1 MSPVALLFAL
11 ASLSPADTAAASS
24 PPAQAAPAQTA
35 TPVPQE
41 EIDDDAYD
49 LGTLEVVTT
58 ARRGAALGDYEPELV
73 LDEEQIKAYGA
84 SSIQELMTLLEPVT
98 RSSRGGSPVFLVNG
112 RRISGFRE
120 IRGIP
125 PEAIERTEIL
135 PEETA
140 LSYGYS
146 ADQRVVNFVLKADF
160 RSLTT
165 QASVRRPEQGGRTLT
180 QIDNNVLRIAGKQRW
195 TLDLGYQND
204 SPLFETE
211 RNIRRDG
218 VPYDLMGNI
227 TAPGGGEIDPA
238 LSALLGQSVTTASVG
253 AGAAGGAGLGDFGV
267 GPRTDDLTAYRTL
280 SPQRENSSITG
291 SLVRDLNQTMSLT
304 LSGELS
310 DTTSFSYL
318 GLPGL
323 SLALPSTSPY
333 SPFASDVLLHRYV
346 DAPGALGRS
355 SDTLSGQ
362 LGFLVDGYLGD
373 WRWTV
378 NGGYDRAETKTR
390 TGRGLNDEALQAG
403 VTAGVIDPFGDLGQ
417 LPTNPFDTAR
427 SVSSKSSIEG
437 VINGTA
443 WEGPAGSLTSTFK
456 IGFDSQSLDSE
467 TLRFSEQEQASV
479 FSERSLSRDRTS
491 ASGNFN
497 LPIANRDREVLGALG
512 NLSANLNL
520 AYEDLSDFGGLSAY
534 TVGLNWSPWEPVN
547 FNASWADEQKAPSMS
562 QLNDPTLSTPNVPVY
577 DFATGQSVT
586 ITRIE
591 GGNPNLSEETKRVL
605 KFGVNLTP
613 LKDKD
618 LRFTANYTRTE
629 TEGSI
634 TSFPTITPEL
644 EAALPE
650 RFTRDLDGN
659 LLSIDARPLNF
670 QKAEQQEIRWGLNFS
685 TAFGKPDPAAMA
697 RMNARSGG
705 SPRGSGAP
713 GGAGAGA
720 RPGGGA
726 PDGAPTVMRVEGG
739 PPPGGAPGAGGP
751 PPGGAVR
758 MQAGGSG
765 GPGGRGRGGG
775 MMPGQGRFNV
785 SLYHTYRIQDEI
797 TIRDGLPVLDLLDG
811 AAIGARGG
819 QSRNEVQLQMGAF
832 KSGMGGFLNA
842 NWKESTRINGG
853 SSPDDDLSFSDLTT
867 VNLNLFADLSS
878 RENLVSR
885 YPWLKGTRV
894 SLGVENIFDQRLDVR
909 DGLGNT
915 PLSYQPDY
923 LDPMGRTFRISLRK
937 ILY

>member
-11 ASLSPADTAAASS
+11 ASLSPADTAAPAA
-24 PPAQAAPAQTA
+24 PPQSTPAQTA

-41 EIDDDAYD
+41 ELDDGAYD
-49 LGTLEVVTT
+49 LGTLETVTT
-58 ARRGAALGDYEPELV
+58 ARRGAALGDYEPELT

-84 SSIQELMTLLEPVT
+84 SSIEELMTLLEPVT

-160 RSLTT
+160 RSVTM
-165 QASVRRPEQGGRTLT
+165 QASARRPDQGGRTMTDLESN
-180 QIDNNVLRIAGKQRW
+180 ILRISGKQRW
-195 TLDLGYQND
+195 TLDLEYERD
-204 SPLFETE
+204 TPLFETE
-211 RNIRRDG
+211 RNITRDG
-218 VPYDLMGNI
+218 VPYDLMGNV

-253 AGAAGGAGLGDFGV
+253 AGAAGGASLSDFGV

-280 SPQRENSSITG
+280 SPKRENSSISG
-291 SLVRDLNQTMSLT
+291 SLVRDLNQTMSMT
-304 LSGELS
+304 LSGELE
-310 DTTSFSYL
+310 DTSSFSYL

-323 SLALPSTSPY
+323 SLALPSASPY
-333 SPFASDVLLHRYV
+333 SPFAGDVLLHRYI
-346 DAPGALGRS
+346 DAPGALGRQT
-355 SDTLSGQ
+355 DTLSGQ

-378 NGGYDRAETKTR
+378 NGGYDRTETKTR
-390 TGRGLNDEALQAG
+390 TGRGLNDDALQAG
-403 VTAGVIDPFGDLGQ
+403 VTAGTIDPFGDLGQ
-417 LPTNPFDTAR
+417 LPANPFDTAR
-427 SVSSKSSIEG
+427 SISSKSSLEG

-456 IGFDSQSLDSE
+456 VGFDSQSLDSE
-467 TLRFSEQEQASV
+467 TLRFSEEQQASV

-497 LPIANRDREVLGALG
+497 LPIASRDREVLGALG
-512 NLSANLNL
+512 DLSANLNL

-547 FNASWADEQKAPSMS
+547 FTASWADEQKAPSMS
-562 QLNDPTLSTPNVPVY
+562 QLNDPTISTPNVPVY
-577 DFATGQSVT
+577 DFATGQSVN
-586 ITRIE
+586 IVRIE

-634 TSFPTITPEL
+634 ASFPTITPEL

-697 RMNARSGG
+697 RMNTRSGG
-705 SPRGSGAP
+705 GQRGP
-713 GGAGAGA
+713 GG
-720 RPGGGA
+720 
-726 PDGAPTVMRVEGG
+726 GAPTVMRVQGG
-739 PPPGGAPGAGGP
+739 PPPGGHSAGGAP
-751 PPGGAVR
+751 SGGGMR
-758 MQAGGSG
+758 MQSG
-765 GPGGRGRGGG
+765 GGRGRGGG
-775 MMPGQGRFNV
+775 MMPGQGRFNI

-853 SSPDDDLSFSDLTT
+853 ASPDDDLSFSDLTT

-878 RENLVSR
+878 RESLVSR
-885 YPWLKGTRV
+885 YPWLKGARV
-894 SLGVENIFDQRLDVR
+894 SVGVENIFDQRLKVR
-909 DGLGNT
+909 DGLGET

-923 LDPMGRTFRISLRK
+923 LDPLGRTFRISLRK

>member
-11 ASLSPADTAAASS
+11 ASLSPADTAAPAA
-24 PPAQAAPAQTA
+24 PPQSTPAQTA

-41 EIDDDAYD
+41 ELDDGAYD
-49 LGTLEVVTT
+49 LGTLETVTT
-58 ARRGAALGDYEPELV
+58 ARRGAALGDYEPELT

-84 SSIQELMTLLEPVT
+84 SSIEELMTLLEPVT

-160 RSLTT
+160 RSVTM
-165 QASVRRPEQGGRTLT
+165 QASARRPDQGGRTMTDLESN
-180 QIDNNVLRIAGKQRW
+180 ILRISGKQRW
-195 TLDLGYQND
+195 TLDLEYERD
-204 SPLFETE
+204 TPLFETE
-211 RNIRRDG
+211 RNITRDG
-218 VPYDLMGNI
+218 VPYDLMGNV

-253 AGAAGGAGLGDFGV
+253 AGAAGGASLSDFGV

-280 SPQRENSSITG
+280 SPKRENSSISG
-291 SLVRDLNQTMSLT
+291 SLVRDLNQTMSMT
-304 LSGELS
+304 LSGELE
-310 DTTSFSYL
+310 DTSSFSYL

-323 SLALPSTSPY
+323 SLALPSASPY
-333 SPFASDVLLHRYV
+333 SPFAGDVLLHRYI
-346 DAPGALGRS
+346 DAPGALGRQT
-355 SDTLSGQ
+355 DTLSGQ

-378 NGGYDRAETKTR
+378 NGGYDRTETKTR
-390 TGRGLNDEALQAG
+390 TGRGLNDDALQAG
-403 VTAGVIDPFGDLGQ
+403 VTAGTIDPFGDLGQ
-417 LPTNPFDTAR
+417 LPANPFDTAR
-427 SVSSKSSIEG
+427 SISSKSSLEG

-456 IGFDSQSLDSE
+456 VGFDSQSLNSE
-467 TLRFSEQEQASV
+467 TLRFSEEQQASV

-497 LPIANRDREVLGALG
+497 LPIASRDREVLGALG
-512 NLSANLNL
+512 DLSANLNL

-547 FNASWADEQKAPSMS
+547 FTASWADEQKAPSMS
-562 QLNDPTLSTPNVPVY
+562 QLNDPTISTPNVPVY
-577 DFATGQSVT
+577 DFATGQSVN
-586 ITRIE
+586 IVRIE

-634 TSFPTITPEL
+634 ASFPTITPEL

-697 RMNARSGG
+697 RMNTRSGG
-705 SPRGSGAP
+705 GQRGP
-713 GGAGAGA
+713 GG
-720 RPGGGA
+720 
-726 PDGAPTVMRVEGG
+726 GAPTVMRVQGG
-739 PPPGGAPGAGGP
+739 PPPGGHSAGGAP
-751 PPGGAVR
+751 SGGGMR
-758 MQAGGSG
+758 MQSG
-765 GPGGRGRGGG
+765 GGRGRGGG
-775 MMPGQGRFNV
+775 MMPGQGRFNI

-853 SSPDDDLSFSDLTT
+853 ASPDDDLSFSDLTT

-878 RENLVSR
+878 RESLVSR
-885 YPWLKGTRV
+885 YPWLKGARV
-894 SLGVENIFDQRLDVR
+894 SVGVENIFDQRLKVR
-909 DGLGNT
+909 DGLGET

-923 LDPMGRTFRISLRK
+923 LDPLGRTFRISLRK

>member
-11 ASLSPADTAAASS
+11 ASLSPADTAAPAA
-24 PPAQAAPAQTA
+24 PPQSTPAQTA

-41 EIDDDAYD
+41 ELDDGAYD
-49 LGTLEVVTT
+49 LGTLETVTT
-58 ARRGAALGDYEPELV
+58 ARRGAALGDYEPELT

-84 SSIQELMTLLEPVT
+84 SSIEELMTLLEPVT

-160 RSLTT
+160 RSVTM
-165 QASVRRPEQGGRTLT
+165 QATARRPDQGGRTMTDLESN
-180 QIDNNVLRIAGKQRW
+180 ILRISGKQRW
-195 TLDLGYQND
+195 TLDLEYERD
-204 SPLFETE
+204 TPLFETE
-211 RNIRRDG
+211 RNITRDG
-218 VPYDLMGNI
+218 VPYDLMGNV

-238 LSALLGQSVTTASVG
+238 LSALLGQSVSTASVG
-253 AGAAGGAGLGDFGV
+253 AGAAGGAALSDFGV

-280 SPQRENSSITG
+280 SPKRENSSISG

-304 LSGELS
+304 LSGELE
-310 DTTSFSYL
+310 DTSSFSYL

-323 SLALPSTSPY
+323 NLALPSASPY
-333 SPFASDVLLHRYV
+333 SPFAGDVLLHRYI
-346 DAPGALGRS
+346 DAPGALGRQT
-355 SDTLSGQ
+355 DTMSGQ
-362 LGFLVDGYLGD
+362 MGFLVDGYLGD

-378 NGGYDRAETKTR
+378 NGGYDRTETKTR
-390 TGRGLNDEALQAG
+390 TGRGLNDDALQAG
-403 VTAGVIDPFGDLGQ
+403 VTAGTIDPFGDLGQ

-427 SVSSKSSIEG
+427 SISSKTSVEG

-456 IGFDSQSLDSE
+456 VGFDSQSLDSE
-467 TLRFSEQEQASV
+467 TLRFSEEQQASV

-497 LPIANRDREVLGALG
+497 LPIASRDREVFGALG
-512 NLSANLNL
+512 DLSANLNL

-547 FNASWADEQKAPSMS
+547 FTASWADEQKAPSMS

-577 DFATGQSVT
+577 DFATGQSVN
-586 ITRIE
+586 IIRIE

-634 TSFPTITPEL
+634 ASFPTITPEL

-685 TAFGKPDPAAMA
+685 TAFGKPDPAAME

-705 SPRGSGAP
+705 GQRGP
-713 GGAGAGA
+713 GG
-720 RPGGGA
+720 
-726 PDGAPTVMRVEGG
+726 GAPTVMRVEGG
-739 PPPGGAPGAGGP
+739 PPPGGHNAGGP
-751 PPGGAVR
+751 PPGGGMR
-758 MQAGGSG
+758 MQSG
-765 GPGGRGRGGG
+765 GGRNRGGG

-853 SSPDDDLSFSDLTT
+853 ASPDDDLSFSDLTT

-878 RENLVSR
+878 RESLVSR
-885 YPWLKGTRV
+885 YPWLKGARV
-894 SLGVENIFDQRLDVR
+894 SVGVENIFDQRLKVR
-909 DGLGNT
+909 DGLGET

-923 LDPMGRTFRISLRK
+923 LDPLGRTFRISLRK

>member
-11 ASLSPADTAAASS
+11 ASLSPADTAAPAA
-24 PPAQAAPAQTA
+24 PPQSTPAQTA

-41 EIDDDAYD
+41 ELDDGAYD
-49 LGTLEVVTT
+49 LGTLETVTT
-58 ARRGAALGDYEPELV
+58 ARRGAALGDYEPELT

-84 SSIQELMTLLEPVT
+84 SSIEELMTLLEPVT

-160 RSLTT
+160 RSVTM
-165 QASVRRPEQGGRTLT
+165 QASARRPDQGGRTMTDLESN
-180 QIDNNVLRIAGKQRW
+180 ILRISGKQRW
-195 TLDLGYQND
+195 TLDLEYERD
-204 SPLFETE
+204 TPLFETE
-211 RNIRRDG
+211 RNITRDG
-218 VPYDLMGNI
+218 TPYDLMGNV

-253 AGAAGGAGLGDFGV
+253 AGAAGGAALSDFGV

-280 SPQRENSSITG
+280 SPKRENSSISG
-291 SLVRDLNQTMSLT
+291 SLVRDLNQTMSMT
-304 LSGELS
+304 LSGELE
-310 DTTSFSYL
+310 DTSSFSYL

-323 SLALPSTSPY
+323 SLALPSASPY
-333 SPFASDVLLHRYV
+333 SPFAGDVLLHRYI
-346 DAPGALGRS
+346 DAPGALGRQT
-355 SDTLSGQ
+355 DTLSGQ

-378 NGGYDRAETKTR
+378 NGGYDRTETKTR
-390 TGRGLNDEALQAG
+390 TGRGLNDDALQAG
-403 VTAGVIDPFGDLGQ
+403 VTAGTIDPFGDLGQ

-427 SVSSKSSIEG
+427 SISSKTSVEG

-456 IGFDSQSLDSE
+456 VGFDSQSLDSE
-467 TLRFSEQEQASV
+467 NLRFSEEQQASV

-497 LPIANRDREVLGALG
+497 LPIASRDREVLGALG
-512 NLSANLNL
+512 DLSANLNL

-547 FNASWADEQKAPSMS
+547 FTASWADEQKAPSMS
-562 QLNDPTLSTPNVPVY
+562 QLNDPTISTPNVPVY
-577 DFATGQSVT
+577 DFATGQSVN
-586 ITRIE
+586 IVRIE

-634 TSFPTITPEL
+634 ASFPTITPEL

-697 RMNARSGG
+697 RMNTRSGG
-705 SPRGSGAP
+705 GQRGP
-713 GGAGAGA
+713 GG
-720 RPGGGA
+720 
-726 PDGAPTVMRVEGG
+726 GAPTVMRVQGG
-739 PPPGGAPGAGGP
+739 PPPGGHSAGGAP
-751 PPGGAVR
+751 SGGGMR
-758 MQAGGSG
+758 MQSG
-765 GPGGRGRGGG
+765 GGRGRGGG
-775 MMPGQGRFNV
+775 MMPGQGRFNI

-853 SSPDDDLSFSDLTT
+853 ASPDDDLSFSDLTT

-878 RENLVSR
+878 RESLVSR
-885 YPWLKGTRV
+885 YPWLKGARV
-894 SLGVENIFDQRLDVR
+894 SVGVENIFDQRLKVR
-909 DGLGNT
+909 DGLGET

-923 LDPMGRTFRISLRK
+923 LDPLGRTFRISLRK

>member
-11 ASLSPADTAAASS
+11 ASLSPADTAAPAA
-24 PPAQAAPAQTA
+24 PPQSTPAQTA

-41 EIDDDAYD
+41 ELDDGAYD
-49 LGTLEVVTT
+49 LGTLETVTT
-58 ARRGAALGDYEPELV
+58 ARRGAALGDYEPELT

-84 SSIQELMTLLEPVT
+84 SSIEELMTLLEPVT

-160 RSLTT
+160 RSVTM
-165 QASVRRPEQGGRTLT
+165 QASARRPDQGGRTMTDLESN
-180 QIDNNVLRIAGKQRW
+180 ILRISGKQRW
-195 TLDLGYQND
+195 TLDLEYERD
-204 SPLFETE
+204 TPLFETE
-211 RNIRRDG
+211 RNIVRDG
-218 VPYDLMGNI
+218 TPYDLMGNV

-253 AGAAGGAGLGDFGV
+253 ADAAGGASLSDFGV

-280 SPQRENSSITG
+280 SPKRENSSISG
-291 SLVRDLNQTMSLT
+291 SLVRDLNQTMSMT
-304 LSGELS
+304 LSGELE
-310 DTTSFSYL
+310 DTSSFSYL

-323 SLALPSTSPY
+323 SLALPSASPY
-333 SPFASDVLLHRYV
+333 SPFAGDVLLHRYI
-346 DAPGALGRS
+346 DAPGALGRQT
-355 SDTLSGQ
+355 DTLSGQ

-378 NGGYDRAETKTR
+378 NGGYDRTETKTR
-390 TGRGLNDEALQAG
+390 TGRGLNDDALQAG
-403 VTAGVIDPFGDLGQ
+403 VTAGTIDPFGDLGQ

-427 SVSSKSSIEG
+427 SISSKTSVEG

-456 IGFDSQSLDSE
+456 VGFDSQSLDSE
-467 TLRFSEQEQASV
+467 NLRFSEEQQASV

-497 LPIANRDREVLGALG
+497 LPIASRDREVLGALG
-512 NLSANLNL
+512 DLSANLNL

-547 FNASWADEQKAPSMS
+547 FTASWADEQKAPSMS

-577 DFATGQSVT
+577 DFATGQSVN
-586 ITRIE
+586 IVRIE

-634 TSFPTITPEL
+634 ASFPTITPEL

-659 LLSIDARPLNF
+659 LVSIDARPLNF

-705 SPRGSGAP
+705 QRGP
-713 GGAGAGA
+713 GG
-720 RPGGGA
+720 
-726 PDGAPTVMRVEGG
+726 GAPTVMRVQGG
-739 PPPGGAPGAGGP
+739 PPPGGHSASGAPSGG
-751 PPGGAVR
+751 GMR
-758 MQAGGSG
+758 MQSG
-765 GPGGRGRGGG
+765 GGRGRGGG
-775 MMPGQGRFNV
+775 MMPGQGRFNI

-853 SSPDDDLSFSDLTT
+853 ASPDDDLSFSDLTT

-878 RENLVSR
+878 RESLVSR
-885 YPWLKGTRV
+885 YPWLKGARV
-894 SLGVENIFDQRLDVR
+894 SVGVENIFDQRLKVR
-909 DGLGNT
+909 DGLGET

-923 LDPMGRTFRISLRK
+923 LDPLGRTFRISLRK

>member
-11 ASLSPADTAAASS
+11 ASLSPADTAAAV
-24 PPAQAAPAQTA
+24 PPQSTPAQTA

-41 EIDDDAYD
+41 EIDADAYD

-58 ARRGAALGDYEPELV
+58 ARRGAALGDYEPELT

-84 SSIQELMTLLEPVT
+84 SSIEELMTLLEPVT

-160 RSLTT
+160 RSVTM
-165 QASVRRPEQGGRTLT
+165 QATARRPDQGGRTMTDLES
-180 QIDNNVLRIAGKQRW
+180 NVLRISGKQRW
-195 TLDLGYQND
+195 TLDLEYERD
-204 SPLFETE
+204 TPLFETE
-211 RNIRRDG
+211 RNIVRDG
-218 VPYDLMGNI
+218 TPYDLMGNV
-227 TAPGGGEIDPA
+227 TSPGGGEIDPA

-253 AGAAGGAGLGDFGV
+253 AGAAGGAALSDFGV

-280 SPQRENSSITG
+280 SPKRENSSISG

-304 LSGELS
+304 LSGELEDAS
-310 DTTSFSYL
+310 SFSYL

-323 SLALPSTSPY
+323 SLALPSASPY

-346 DAPGALGRS
+346 DAPGALGRQT
-355 SDTLSGQ
+355 DTLSGQ

-378 NGGYDRAETKTR
+378 NGGYDRTETKTR
-390 TGRGLNDEALQAG
+390 TGRGLNDDALQAG
-403 VTAGVIDPFGDLGQ
+403 VTAGTIDPFGDLGQ
-417 LPTNPFDTAR
+417 LPANPFDTAR
-427 SVSSKSSIEG
+427 SISSKSSIEG

-456 IGFDSQSLDSE
+456 VGFDSQSLDSE
-467 TLRFSEQEQASV
+467 NLRFSEAEQASV

-512 NLSANLNL
+512 DLSANLNL

-547 FNASWADEQKAPSMS
+547 FTASWADEQKAPSMS
-562 QLNDPTLSTPNVPVY
+562 QLNDPTISTPNVPVY
-577 DFATGQSVT
+577 DFATGQSVN
-586 ITRIE
+586 IVRIE

-634 TSFPTITPEL
+634 ASFPTITPEL

-650 RFTRDLDGN
+650 RFTRDLNGN
-659 LLSIDARPLNF
+659 LVSIDARPLNF

-705 SPRGSGAP
+705 GQRGP
-713 GGAGAGA
+713 GG
-720 RPGGGA
+720 PGGG
-726 PDGAPTVMRVEGG
+726 
-739 PPPGGAPGAGGP
+739 PGAGGP
-751 PPGGAVR
+751 PPGGGMR
-758 MQAGGSG
+758 MQGG
-765 GPGGRGRGGG
+765 GGRGRGGG

-878 RENLVSR
+878 RENWVSR
-885 YPWLKGTRV
+885 YPWLKGARV
-894 SLGVENIFDQRLDVR
+894 SVGVENIFDQRLEVR

-923 LDPMGRTFRISLRK
+923 LDPLGRTFRISLRK

>member
-11 ASLSPADTAAASS
+11 ASLSPADTAAPAA
-24 PPAQAAPAQTA
+24 PPQSTPAQTA

-41 EIDDDAYD
+41 ELDDGAYD
-49 LGTLEVVTT
+49 LGTLETVTT
-58 ARRGAALGDYEPELV
+58 ARRGAALGDYEPELT

-84 SSIQELMTLLEPVT
+84 SSIEELMTLLEPVT

-125 PEAIERTEIL
+125 PEAIDRTEIL

-160 RSLTT
+160 RSVTM
-165 QASVRRPEQGGRTLT
+165 QASARRPDQGGRTMTDLESN
-180 QIDNNVLRIAGKQRW
+180 ILRISGKQRW
-195 TLDLGYQND
+195 TLDLEYERD
-204 SPLFETE
+204 TPLFETE
-211 RNIRRDG
+211 RNITRDG
-218 VPYDLMGNI
+218 VPYDLTGNV

-253 AGAAGGAGLGDFGV
+253 AGAAGGASLSDFGV
-267 GPRTDDLTAYRTL
+267 GPRADDLTAYRTL
-280 SPQRENSSITG
+280 SPKRENSSISG
-291 SLVRDLNQTMSLT
+291 SLVRDLNQTMSMT
-304 LSGELS
+304 LSGELE
-310 DTTSFSYL
+310 DTSSFSYL

-323 SLALPSTSPY
+323 SLALPSASPY
-333 SPFASDVLLHRYV
+333 SPFAGDVLLHRYI
-346 DAPGALGRS
+346 DAPGALGRQT
-355 SDTLSGQ
+355 DTLSGQ

-378 NGGYDRAETKTR
+378 NGGYDRTETKTR
-390 TGRGLNDEALQAG
+390 TGRGLNDDALQAG
-403 VTAGVIDPFGDLGQ
+403 VTAGTIDPFGDLGQ
-417 LPTNPFDTAR
+417 LPANPFDTAR
-427 SVSSKSSIEG
+427 SISSKSSLEG

-456 IGFDSQSLDSE
+456 VGFDSQSLDSE
-467 TLRFSEQEQASV
+467 TLRFSEEQQASV

-497 LPIANRDREVLGALG
+497 LPIASRDREVLGALG
-512 NLSANLNL
+512 DLSANLNL

-547 FNASWADEQKAPSMS
+547 FTASWADEQKAPSMS

-577 DFATGQSVT
+577 DFATGQSVN
-586 ITRIE
+586 IVRIE

-634 TSFPTITPEL
+634 ASFPTITPEL

-705 SPRGSGAP
+705 GSRG
-713 GGAGAGA
+713 
-720 RPGGGA
+720 PGGGA
-726 PDGAPTVMRVEGG
+726 RTVMRVQGG
-739 PPPGGAPGAGGP
+739 PPPGGHSAGGAP
-751 PPGGAVR
+751 SGGGMR
-758 MQAGGSG
+758 MQPG
-765 GPGGRGRGGG
+765 GGRGRGGG
-775 MMPGQGRFNV
+775 MMPGQGRFNI

-878 RENLVSR
+878 RESLVSR
-885 YPWLKGTRV
+885 YPWLKGARV
-894 SLGVENIFDQRLDVR
+894 SVGVENIFDQRLKVR
-909 DGLGNT
+909 DGLGET

-923 LDPMGRTFRISLRK
+923 LDPLGRTFRISLRK

>member
-11 ASLSPADTAAASS
+11 ASLSPADTAAPAA
-24 PPAQAAPAQTA
+24 PPQSTPAQTA

-41 EIDDDAYD
+41 ELDDGAYD
-49 LGTLEVVTT
+49 LGTLETVTT
-58 ARRGAALGDYEPELV
+58 ARRGAALGDYEPELT

-84 SSIQELMTLLEPVT
+84 SSIEELMTLLEPVT

-160 RSLTT
+160 RSVTM
-165 QASVRRPEQGGRTLT
+165 QASARRPDQGGRTMTDLESN
-180 QIDNNVLRIAGKQRW
+180 ILRISGKQRW
-195 TLDLGYQND
+195 TLDLEYERD
-204 SPLFETE
+204 TPLFETE
-211 RNIRRDG
+211 RNITRDG
-218 VPYDLMGNI
+218 VPYDLMGNV

-253 AGAAGGAGLGDFGV
+253 AGAAGGASLSDFGV

-280 SPQRENSSITG
+280 SPKRENSSISG
-291 SLVRDLNQTMSLT
+291 SLVRDLNQTMSMT
-304 LSGELS
+304 LSGELE
-310 DTTSFSYL
+310 DTSSFSYL

-323 SLALPSTSPY
+323 SLALPSASPY
-333 SPFASDVLLHRYV
+333 SPFAGDVLLHRYI
-346 DAPGALGRS
+346 DAPGALGRQT
-355 SDTLSGQ
+355 DTLSGQ

-378 NGGYDRAETKTR
+378 NGGYDRTETKTR
-390 TGRGLNDEALQAG
+390 TGRGLNDDALQAG
-403 VTAGVIDPFGDLGQ
+403 VTAGTIDPFGDLGQ

-427 SVSSKSSIEG
+427 SISSKTSVEG

-456 IGFDSQSLDSE
+456 VGFDSQSLDSE
-467 TLRFSEQEQASV
+467 NLRFSEEQQASV

-497 LPIANRDREVLGALG
+497 LPIASRDREVLGALG
-512 NLSANLNL
+512 DLSANLNL

-547 FNASWADEQKAPSMS
+547 FTASWADEQKAPSMS
-562 QLNDPTLSTPNVPVY
+562 QLNDPTISTPNVPVY
-577 DFATGQSVT
+577 DFATGQSVN
-586 ITRIE
+586 IVRIE

-605 KFGVNLTP
+605 KFGVNLSP

-618 LRFTANYTRTE
+618 LRLTANYTRTE

-634 TSFPTITPEL
+634 ASFPTITPEL

-705 SPRGSGAP
+705 GQRGP
-713 GGAGAGA
+713 GG
-720 RPGGGA
+720 
-726 PDGAPTVMRVEGG
+726 GAPTVMRVQGG
-739 PPPGGAPGAGGP
+739 PPPGGHSAGGAP
-751 PPGGAVR
+751 SGGGMR
-758 MQAGGSG
+758 MQSG
-765 GPGGRGRGGG
+765 GGRGRGGG
-775 MMPGQGRFNV
+775 MMPGQGRFNI

-853 SSPDDDLSFSDLTT
+853 ASPDDDLSFSDLTT

-878 RENLVSR
+878 RESLVSR
-885 YPWLKGTRV
+885 YPWLKGARV
-894 SLGVENIFDQRLDVR
+894 SVGVENIFDQRLKVR
-909 DGLGNT
+909 DGLGET

-923 LDPMGRTFRISLRK
+923 LDPLGRTFRISLRK

>member
-11 ASLSPADTAAASS
+11 ASLSPADTAAPAA
-24 PPAQAAPAQTA
+24 PPQSTPAQTA

-41 EIDDDAYD
+41 ELDDGAYD
-49 LGTLEVVTT
+49 LGTLETVTT
-58 ARRGAALGDYEPELV
+58 ARRGAALGDYEPELT

-84 SSIQELMTLLEPVT
+84 SSIEELMTLLEPVT

-160 RSLTT
+160 RSVTM
-165 QASVRRPEQGGRTLT
+165 QASARRPDQGGRTMTDLESN
-180 QIDNNVLRIAGKQRW
+180 ILRISGKQRW
-195 TLDLGYQND
+195 TLDLEYERD
-204 SPLFETE
+204 TPLFETE
-211 RNIRRDG
+211 RNITRDG
-218 VPYDLMGNI
+218 VPYDLTGNV

-253 AGAAGGAGLGDFGV
+253 AGAAGGASLSDFGV
-267 GPRTDDLTAYRTL
+267 GPRADDLTAYRTL
-280 SPQRENSSITG
+280 SPKRENSSISG
-291 SLVRDLNQTMSLT
+291 SLVRDLNQTMSMT
-304 LSGELS
+304 LSGELE
-310 DTTSFSYL
+310 DTSSFSYL

-323 SLALPSTSPY
+323 SLALPSASPY
-333 SPFASDVLLHRYV
+333 SPFAGDVLLHRYI
-346 DAPGALGRS
+346 DAPGALGRQT
-355 SDTLSGQ
+355 DTLSGQ

-378 NGGYDRAETKTR
+378 NGGYDRTETKTR
-390 TGRGLNDEALQAG
+390 TGRGLNDDALQAG
-403 VTAGVIDPFGDLGQ
+403 VTAGTIDPFGDLGQ
-417 LPTNPFDTAR
+417 LPANPFDTAR
-427 SVSSKSSIEG
+427 SISSKSSLEG

-456 IGFDSQSLDSE
+456 VGFDSQSLNSE
-467 TLRFSEQEQASV
+467 TLRFSEEQQASV

-497 LPIANRDREVLGALG
+497 LPIASRDREVLGALG
-512 NLSANLNL
+512 DLSANLNL

-547 FNASWADEQKAPSMS
+547 FTASWADEQKAPSMS

-577 DFATGQSVT
+577 DFATGQSVN
-586 ITRIE
+586 IVRIE

-634 TSFPTITPEL
+634 ASFPTITPEL

-705 SPRGSGAP
+705 GSRG
-713 GGAGAGA
+713 
-720 RPGGGA
+720 PGGGA
-726 PDGAPTVMRVEGG
+726 RTVMRVQGG
-739 PPPGGAPGAGGP
+739 PPPGGHSAGGAP
-751 PPGGAVR
+751 SGGGMR
-758 MQAGGSG
+758 MQPG
-765 GPGGRGRGGG
+765 GGRGRGGG
-775 MMPGQGRFNV
+775 MMPGQGRFNI

-878 RENLVSR
+878 RESLVSR
-885 YPWLKGTRV
+885 YPWLKGARV
-894 SLGVENIFDQRLDVR
+894 SVGVENIFDQRLKVR
-909 DGLGNT
+909 DGLGET

-923 LDPMGRTFRISLRK
+923 LDPLGRTFRISLRK

>member
-11 ASLSPADTAAASS
+11 ASLSPADTAAPAA
-24 PPAQAAPAQTA
+24 PPQSTPAQTA

-41 EIDDDAYD
+41 ELDDGAYD
-49 LGTLEVVTT
+49 LGTLETVTT
-58 ARRGAALGDYEPELV
+58 ARRGAALGDYEPELT

-84 SSIQELMTLLEPVT
+84 SSIEELMTLLEPVT

-160 RSLTT
+160 RSVTM
-165 QASVRRPEQGGRTLT
+165 QASARRPDQGGRTMTDLESN
-180 QIDNNVLRIAGKQRW
+180 ILRISGKQRW
-195 TLDLGYQND
+195 TLDLEYERD
-204 SPLFETE
+204 TPLFETE
-211 RNIRRDG
+211 RNITRDG
-218 VPYDLMGNI
+218 VPYDLTGNV

-253 AGAAGGAGLGDFGV
+253 AGAAGGASLSDFGV
-267 GPRTDDLTAYRTL
+267 GPRADDLTAYRTL
-280 SPQRENSSITG
+280 SPKRENSSISG
-291 SLVRDLNQTMSLT
+291 SLVRDLNQTMSMT
-304 LSGELS
+304 LSGELE
-310 DTTSFSYL
+310 DTSSFSYL

-323 SLALPSTSPY
+323 SLALPSASPY
-333 SPFASDVLLHRYV
+333 SPFAGDVLLHRYI
-346 DAPGALGRS
+346 DAPGALGRQT
-355 SDTLSGQ
+355 DTLSGQ

-378 NGGYDRAETKTR
+378 NGGYDRTETKTR
-390 TGRGLNDEALQAG
+390 TGRGLNDDALQAG
-403 VTAGVIDPFGDLGQ
+403 VTAGTIDPFGDLGQ
-417 LPTNPFDTAR
+417 LPANPFDTAR
-427 SVSSKSSIEG
+427 SISSKSSLEG

-456 IGFDSQSLDSE
+456 VGFDSQSLNSE
-467 TLRFSEQEQASV
+467 TLRFSEEQQASV

-497 LPIANRDREVLGALG
+497 LPIASRDREVLGALG

-547 FNASWADEQKAPSMS
+547 FTASWADEQKAPSMS

-577 DFATGQSVT
+577 DFATGQSVN
-586 ITRIE
+586 IVRIE

-634 TSFPTITPEL
+634 ASFPTITPEL

-705 SPRGSGAP
+705 GSRG
-713 GGAGAGA
+713 
-720 RPGGGA
+720 PGGGA
-726 PDGAPTVMRVEGG
+726 RTVMRVQGG
-739 PPPGGAPGAGGP
+739 PPPGGHSAGGAP
-751 PPGGAVR
+751 SGGGMR
-758 MQAGGSG
+758 MQPG
-765 GPGGRGRGGG
+765 GGRGRGGG
-775 MMPGQGRFNV
+775 MMPGQGRFNI

-878 RENLVSR
+878 RESLVSR
-885 YPWLKGTRV
+885 YPWLKGARV
-894 SLGVENIFDQRLDVR
+894 SVGVENIFDQRLKVR
-909 DGLGNT
+909 DGLGET

-923 LDPMGRTFRISLRK
+923 LDPLGRTFRISLRK